1 MEILEFQPVMAQM
14 HPHIPVPI
22 GSELIAE
29 VPRLNLRL
37 KISLLGMEKGQF
49 LITKLFPQD
58 LVGTFRN
65 EAIRDSDMRMSFLHG
80 DTVYGFET
88 QVLNVVTHPTRMFFL
103 AYPKKI
109 EELRTRTN
117 TRYECILPAVSMVG
131 NEIVSMVIVDIS
143 KHGCQGIIRTSPGKD
158 GPSPRL
164 FSVDKRLDLKV
175 QFPGN
180 EYKSNITGKIRTIAT
195 DADKI
200 MIGIQFEAMGPLV
213 GADFHNFISLVTEI
227 KRQ

>member
-1 MEILEFQPVMAQM
+1 MEIQALESFRPQM
-14 HPHIPVPI
+14 HSHIPVQI

-29 VPRLNLRL
+29 VPRMNLRL
-37 KISLLGMEKGQF
+37 KIALLGMEKGHF

-65 EAIRDSDMRMSFLHG
+65 EAIRDSEMKMSFLHG

-88 QVLNVVTHPTRMFFL
+88 QVLNIVTHPTRMFFL

-117 TRYECILPAVSMVG
+117 TRYECILPAVTMIG

-143 KHGCQGIIRTSPGKD
+143 KQGCQGIIRTTPGKD
-158 GPSPRL
+158 EPARRL

-180 EYKSNITGKIRTIAT
+180 EYKSNIVGKIRTIAT

-200 MIGIQFEAMGPLV
+200 MLGIQFEEMAPLV
-213 GADFHNFISLVTEI
+213 GTDFHNFISLVTEI